1 MLTKSITHGISINQN
16 IKITYL
22 HVSRK
27 KVDRKKTN
35 QTMLNIL
42 SLTKTNPY
50 IINLYFYRW
59 NRSKIYFEFFFLRV
73 DYYSSPHI
81 FTHVYYIIEHLFT
94 QNLRY
99 KYFYYFMLL
108 LFFCVSIKFWFP
120 PWKFLY
126 DSLLLKS
133 IIVLLSLI
141 LCKYIF
147 WLNFNKNQ
155 HIIISC
161 LMYYTIPSKGSF
173 FFILEIF
180 LLIVSTVSWIFEWN
194 ERCAL
199 NCFWYKIQ
207 TLPNFILY

>member
-35 QTMLNIL
+35 QSMLNIL

-59 NRSKIYFEFFFLRV
+59 NRSKIYFEFFFSKSRLLQFTTYFHTRLL
-73 DYYSSPHI
+73 YYRTFI
-81 FTHVYYIIEHLFT
+81 YTKFTIQVF
-94 QNLRY
+94 
-99 KYFYYFMLL
+99 L
-108 LFFCVSIKFWFP
+108 LFYASSFSCVSIKFWFP

-147 WLNFNKNQ
+147 WLNFNQNQ
-155 HIIISC
+155 H
-161 LMYYTIPSKGSF
+161 L
-173 FFILEIF
+173 
-180 LLIVSTVSWIFEWN
+180 
-194 ERCAL
+194 
-199 NCFWYKIQ
+199 
-207 TLPNFILY
+207 